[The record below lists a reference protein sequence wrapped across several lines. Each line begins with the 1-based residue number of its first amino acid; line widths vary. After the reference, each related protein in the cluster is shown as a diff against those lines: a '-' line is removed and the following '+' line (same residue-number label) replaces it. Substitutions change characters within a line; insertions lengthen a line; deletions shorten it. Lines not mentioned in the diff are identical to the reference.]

1 MVVARRYLLDPV
13 LDSRQ
18 QEVVRWI
25 AIVTMVV
32 DHVGAILL
40 APPESL
46 PLRAVGR
53 VAWPLFAFLLAYNV
67 ARRGVKPQRYLVPL
81 LAWCAV
87 SALPHYLAFDRF
99 VVNILGTLFLGAFTL
114 VLLTDRQRLMARAPL
129 ALPLGLVAVMIA
141 ATRVE
146 YGAAGVALVVAWWWA
161 LTARTPLSWGVAAFV
176 VALQNYDWVVWPAAL
191 VAIAVPFAVARLP
204 VGLARSGRLPWLFY
218 PLHLALLAALD
229 AVL

>member
-1 MVVARRYLLDPV
+1 MVVARRYLVDPV
-13 LDSRQ
+13 LDSGQ
-18 QEVVRWI
+18 QEVVRWV

-40 APPESL
+40 DPSDAL
-46 PLRAVGR
+46 PLRAIGR

-67 ARRGVKPQRYLVPL
+67 ARRGVKPRRYLVPL

-87 SALPHYLAFDRF
+87 SLLPHYLAFDRF
-99 VVNILGTLFLGAFTL
+99 VINILGTLFLGAFTL
-114 VLLTDRQRLMARAPL
+114 VLLTNRQHLMARAPL
-129 ALPLGLVAVMIA
+129 ALPLGLVGVMIA

-161 LTARTPLSWGVAAFV
+161 LTARTPLAWAVAAFV

-191 VAIAVPFAVARLP
+191 LAVPVPFAVARLP
-204 VGLARSGRLPWLFY
+204 VGLPRSGRLPWLFY
-218 PLHLALLAALD
+218 PLHLAVL
-229 AVL
+229 AVLDSVL